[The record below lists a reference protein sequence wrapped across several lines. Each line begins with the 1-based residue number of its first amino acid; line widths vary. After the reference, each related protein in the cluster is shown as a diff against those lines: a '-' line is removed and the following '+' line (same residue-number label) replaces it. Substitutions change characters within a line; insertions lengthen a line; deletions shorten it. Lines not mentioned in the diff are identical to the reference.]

1 MIFDIQAK
9 FSIYIFFLDPLKIL
23 CFVKK
28 KRDNLHL
35 ILNTSAQHNVQ
46 ITLGEMKYL
55 RGVKNSEKKVGRSE
69 QFSNEQ
75 RQPLLATFLCHF
87 KDC

>member
-1 MIFDIQAK
+1 MFK
-9 FSIYIFFLDPLKIL
+9 LYFFLDQLKIL

-35 ILNTSAQHNVQ
+35 ILNTSAQHDVQ

-55 RGVKNSEKKVGRSE
+55 REVKKLAEVNNF
-69 QFSNEQ
+69 QMEQ